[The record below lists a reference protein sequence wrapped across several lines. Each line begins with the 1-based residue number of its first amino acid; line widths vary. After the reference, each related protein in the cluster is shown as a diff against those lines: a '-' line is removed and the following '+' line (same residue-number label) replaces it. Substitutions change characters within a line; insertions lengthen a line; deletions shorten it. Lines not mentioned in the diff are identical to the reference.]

1 MRDKLKALYTKY
13 SGPISYV
20 FFGGLTT
27 IVNYLVYFPC
37 YNLWH
42 WNAVTSTMLAWAVSV
57 VFAFVTNKPF
67 VFQSHDWSSHVLWPE
82 LCRFVG
88 CRFGSGVLETGILA
102 VTVELL
108 QWNGNLWKILTSV
121 IVIIINYVGSKWV
134 VFRNK

>member
-82 LCRFVG
+82 LC
-88 CRFGSGVLETGILA
+88 
-102 VTVELL
+102 
-108 QWNGNLWKILTSV
+108 
-121 IVIIINYVGSKWV
+121 
-134 VFRNK
+134 